1 MEQKETIN
9 KQYVLEVNETQLR
22 IIRDALES
30 YLRTRMGQFTDL
42 AEDIAGVGFN
52 WLNHTDEQFMD
63 YLNRK
68 DNSQKLFEAAFHV
81 AQPNLEKK
89 TERMLIAEDIWQV
102 IRNELWKNM
111 PKEHRGGYYYLCV
124 DAGEPIQFSGQPL
137 PKCRLEET

>member
-102 IRNELWKNM
+102 IRHELWKNM
-111 PKEHRGGYYYLCV
+111 PKEYQGGYYYLCV
-124 DAGEPIQFSGQPL
+124 DASEPMQFSGQPL

>member
-63 YLNRK
+63 CLNRK

-102 IRNELWKNM
+102 IRHELWKNM
-111 PKEHRGGYYYLCV
+111 PKEHQGGYYYLCV

>member
-81 AQPNLEKK
+81 AQPKLEKK

-102 IRNELWKNM
+102 IRHELWKNM
-111 PKEHRGGYYYLCV
+111 TKEHRGGYYYSCV
-124 DAGEPIQFSGQPL
+124 DAGERIQFSGQPL

>member
-81 AQPNLEKK
+81 AQPKIEKK

-102 IRNELWKNM
+102 IRHELWKNM
-111 PKEHRGGYYYLCV
+111 TKAHREGYYYLCV

>member
-81 AQPNLEKK
+81 AQPKLETK

-102 IRNELWKNM
+102 IRHELWKNM

-124 DAGEPIQFSGQPL
+124 DAGEPIQFSGQLL

>member
-9 KQYVLEVNETQLR
+9 KQYVLTVNETQLR
-22 IIRDALES
+22 IIRDALGS

-81 AQPNLEKK
+81 AQPKREKY

>member
-81 AQPNLEKK
+81 AQPKLGTK

-102 IRNELWKNM
+102 IRHELWKNM